1 MKVFLALISALLLA
15 VFANAQTATT
25 GNSPNSIVFIGDSI
39 TAFGNALEVSQS
51 QTYGWGWTAQ
61 AVFLSAGRIEQLY
74 NAGVPG
80 QTSAQVA
87 ARFATDVV
95 AYSPATV
102 NIMAGTDDTT
112 NATFSSTNLASTV
125 SNLKSMVDQAKAAG
139 IQPILCTIP
148 PRGDAA
154 NYNLNVQQVNGAIH
168 QLAQSEKIL
177 LVDFY
182 SILVDPTT
190 GVYKS
195 GYDLGDGVHP
205 SAVAAK
211 AMAQFYIT
219 ATANLFGPAQE
230 SIVATAGDG
239 TNLIPNPLFLTSDT
253 PWTNSAYGSAPA
265 PTYAVITDPT
275 ISGNWFS
282 MTFPPATAAGQFYAV
297 NGPTEVVTTGHH
309 MAYSFKFQISGLQE
323 NGGYLNMGYA
333 YGAQNFTYG
342 YLTDTS
348 GTFYI
353 EFTAPSA
360 TFTPGFFVFPTV
372 TASNIQV
379 KIAQISLVDLTG
391 LGF

>member
-1 MKVFLALISALLLA
+1 MKVLLTLLSTVLLTA
-15 VFANAQTATT
+15 SANAQVAIAS
-25 GNSPNSIVFIGDSI
+25 NSPNSTVFIGDSI
-39 TAFGNALEVSQS
+39 TAFGNAVEVSQS

-87 ARFATDVV
+87 ARFSTDVL
-95 AYSPATV
+95 AYGPAAV
-102 NIMAGTDDTT
+102 NIMAGTDDAT
-112 NATFSSTNLASTV
+112 NPTFSAANLASTV
-125 SNLKSMVDQAKAAG
+125 SSLKSMIDQAKAAG

-148 PRGDAA
+148 PRGDAV
-154 NYNLNVQQVNGAIH
+154 NYNQNAQMINGAIH
-168 QLAQSEKIL
+168 KLAQAEKIL

-195 GYDLGDGVHP
+195 GYDLGDGIHP
-205 SAVAAK
+205 SAAAAK
-211 AMAQFYIT
+211 AMAQFYVT
-219 ATANLFGPAQE
+219 ATANLFGPSQE
-230 SIVATAGDG
+230 SIVVTSGDG
-239 TNLIPNPLFLTSDT
+239 TNLIPNPLFLTSDAA
-253 PWTNSAYGSAPA
+253 WTNNDYGTSPA
-265 PTYAVITDPT
+265 PTFAVVTDPA

-282 MTFPPATAAGQFYAV
+282 MTFPPATAVGQVYSV
-297 NGPTEVVTTGHH
+297 NGPTAVVTTGHQ

-323 NGGYLNMGYA
+323 NGGHLNMGYA

-342 YLTDTS
+342 YLTDTA

-353 EFTAPSA
+353 EFTAPST
-360 TFTPGFFVFPTV
+360 TFTSGFFVYPNV
-372 TASNIQV
+372 TASNVQI